1 MSILKELRISSHQT
15 QQQIADLL
23 GITRAAYTNI
33 ENGKRGCDAD
43 NLVTLARHYGVS
55 TDYLL
60 GRTDYSDIPAP
71 TTKGKWIPVL
81 GCVQAGIPIEA
92 VEDIIGYEEIS
103 NEMAQSGDYFA
114 LRIRGDSMEPRMHE
128 GDVVIVRKQDD
139 AETGDVCV
147 VMVNGDDATVKRIK
161 KSPEGLFLIAN
172 NPAFEPMFFSNREI
186 DELPVQVIGKVVE
199 LRAKF

>member
-1 MSILKELRISSHQT
+1 MNRLRELRRTKGLTLKEVGALVGVAESTMS
-15 QQQIADLL
+15 L
-23 GITRAAYTNI
+23 Y
-33 ENGKRGCDAD
+33 ESGKRQPDYEM
-43 NLVTLARHYGVS
+43 LQTLAEFFGVS

-60 GRTDYSDIPAP
+60 GRSDYPDIPAP

-81 GCVQAGIPIEA
+81 GRVQAGIPIEA
-92 VEDIIGYEEIS
+92 VEDVLDYEEIS
-103 NEMAQSGDYFA
+103 NEMAKTGDFFA
-114 LRIRGDSMEPRMHE
+114 LQVRGASMEPRIHE
-128 GDVVIVRKQDD
+128 GDVLIVRKQDD

>member
-1 MSILKELRISSHQT
+1 
-15 QQQIADLL
+15 
-23 GITRAAYTNI
+23 
-33 ENGKRGCDAD
+33 
-43 NLVTLARHYGVS
+43 
-55 TDYLL
+55 
-60 GRTDYSDIPAP
+60 
-71 TTKGKWIPVL
+71 
-81 GCVQAGIPIEA
+81 
-92 VEDIIGYEEIS
+92 
-103 NEMAQSGDYFA
+103 MAQSGDYFA

>member
-1 MSILKELRISSHQT
+1 MSTLKDLRISSHQT

-60 GRTDYSDIPAP
+60 GCSDYSDTHAP

-81 GCVQAGIPIEA
+81 GRVQAGIPIEA
-92 VEDIIGYEEIS
+92 VEDVLDYEEIS
-103 NEMAQSGDYFA
+103 NEMAKTGDFFA
-114 LRIRGDSMEPRMHE
+114 LQVRGASMEPRIHE
-128 GDVVIVRKQDD
+128 GDVLIVRKQDD

>member
-81 GCVQAGIPIEA
+81 GNVQAGIPIEA
-92 VEDIIGYEEIS
+92 IEDIIGYEEIS

>member
-1 MSILKELRISSHQT
+1 MNRLALLRKSKNMSQTELGKKFGAAQNTVSQWER
-15 QQQIADLL
+15 
-23 GITRAAYTNI
+23 GTREPDYEMLQA
-33 ENGKRGCDAD
+33 
-43 NLVTLARHYGVS
+43 LAEFFGVS

-60 GRTDYSDIPAP
+60 GRSDYSDIPAP

-81 GCVQAGIPIEA
+81 GRVQAGIPIEA
-92 VEDIIGYEEIS
+92 IEDIIDYEEIS
-103 NEMAQSGDYFA
+103 NEMAKTGDFFA
-114 LRIRGDSMEPRMHE
+114 LQVRGASMEPRIHE
-128 GDVVIVRKQDD
+128 GDVLIVRKQDD

-186 DELPVQVIGKVVE
+186 VELPVQVIGKVVE